1 MINSREIREQ
11 QVLDFVKESTKHFDS
26 SHNHEHAWKVY
37 KSALVIMESIDKDF
51 DFELLMNS
59 ALLHDVCDHKYP
71 NSIRREKLDEYIV
84 QSVGEEKAKDVNFI
98 IDNVSFSKEDKAR
111 KGLAEKVEV
120 PERLK
125 LYLDAVRDADRLE
138 AIG

>member
-1 MINSREIREQ
+1 MK
-11 QVLDFVKESTKHFDS
+11 VSTAHFDS
-26 SHNHEHAWKVY
+26 SHNHEHAWAVY
-37 KSALVIMESIDKDF
+37 QSSLAIMHSLNPAFDF
-51 DFELLMNS
+51 DLLCAS

-71 NSIRREKLDEYIV
+71 QSIKRESLDEYIY
-84 QSVGEEKAKDVNFI
+84 SIVGKEKGANVIFI

-111 KGLAEKVEV
+111 KGVAEAV
-120 PERLK
+120 PVPDHLK